1 MSRFSDAERDR
12 IRSRLVADGRELFA
26 RFGFDRTRIK
36 DVTESVGIGTSTFYQ
51 FFDSKEALYVA
62 VLHAERERL
71 ESRIDE
77 AVSAADTPRE
87 EVATMLRTTLREV
100 RSNPLASRLIVE
112 GELQLLSDQLSETE
126 RRSIGPDTHETE
138 LPYASRWA
146 AMDEIRYDDPALIS
160 GLLRSL
166 IFVTRAQDS
175 PLDALAVTEYE
186 AVEAALIETVVD
198 GLFVE

>member
-1 MSRFSDAERDR
+1 MSRFSESERDR
-12 IRSRLVADGRELFA
+12 IRTQLVEDGSELFA
-26 RFGFDRTRIK
+26 RYGFDRTRIK

-77 AVSAADTPRE
+77 AVSGADTPRE
-87 EVATMLRTTLREV
+87 EVETMLRTTLREV

-112 GELQLLSDQLSETE
+112 GELQLLYEQLSETE
-126 RRSIGPDTHETE
+126 RQSIGPDARETE

-146 AMDEIRYDDPALIS
+146 AMDEVRYDDPDLIS

-175 PLDALAVTEYE
+175 PIGALAVSEYE
-186 AVEAALIETVVD
+186 AVETALIETIVD
-198 GLFVE
+198 GLFVD